1 MALAQHLFALAGI
14 IAIAWASA
22 LGLFVLWLFAY
33 SRPAARSVRREVGW
47 LRPGALGRTIT
58 N

>member
-14 IAIAWASA
+14 IAIAWAIA

-33 SRPAARSVRREVGW
+33 SRPAVPRVRQQLDW
-47 LRPGALGRTIT
+47 MRPGAVGRTAD
-58 N
+58 